1 MTLVCWPDRD
11 SSRRCLLSRRCD
23 VIVSVCPPHAV
34 IDVANSVSGFGG
46 IFVDANAVSPAT
58 ARAIATTV
66 EGWGGRYVDGGIIGA
81 PPRSPGMTRLY
92 LSGPLGAGCDRPVCR
107 HGRGRADRLRPARGR
122 LRAEDGLRRGRKAP
136 PRCCSRSAPSLTPRE
151 LKPRCSMSGVRRY
164 RTCRINPFAP
174 PDQHARRAGAGSG
187 R

>member
-1 MTLVCWPDRD
+1 
-11 SSRRCLLSRRCD
+11 

-92 LSGPLGAGCDRPVCR
+92 LSGPSAQDVTDLFAGTVIVSGQLGAASALKMAYGEDERHRRVAARDPRPR
-107 HGRGRADRLRPARGR
+107 S
-122 LRAEDGLRRGRKAP
+122 RRG
-136 PRCCSRSAPSLTPRE
+136 S
-151 LKPRCSMSGVRRY
+151 
-164 RTCRINPFAP
+164 
-174 PDQHARRAGAGSG
+174 
-187 R
+187 

>member
-1 MTLVCWPDRD
+1 M
-11 SSRRCLLSRRCD
+11 
-23 VIVSVCPPHAV
+23 IVSVCPPHAV

-92 LSGPLGAGCDRPVCR
+92 LSGPSAQDVTDLFAGTVVDARIVSGQLGAAYALKMAYGEDER
-107 HGRGRADRLRPARGR
+107 HRRVAARDLRPRS
-122 LRAEDGLRRGRKAP
+122 RRG
-136 PRCCSRSAPSLTPRE
+136 S
-151 LKPRCSMSGVRRY
+151 
-164 RTCRINPFAP
+164 
-174 PDQHARRAGAGSG
+174 
-187 R
+187 